1 MNKSNSA
8 LIVVDVQNSVVA
20 QAFQRDEIIQNI
32 NHLVT
37 RAREQNVPVIWVQH
51 SNQEMQ
57 MHTDGWKI
65 VPELKPLDGDA
76 VIFKVH
82 GDSFE
87 GTDLAQKLAEK
98 QIGRVVVTGAQ
109 TDACIRSTI
118 HGAFARGYDTVLVS
132 DAHTTEDL
140 SSYGMPS
147 PDKLIGFTNMYW
159 TWQTGVGKT
168 ASVEKSADV
177 RFK

>member
-1 MNKSNSA
+1 MNKNNSA

-20 QAFQRDEIIQNI
+20 QAYQRDEVIQNI
-32 NHLVT
+32 NQLVT

-51 SNQEMQ
+51 SNKEMPVN
-57 MHTDGWKI
+57 TDGWKV
-65 VPELKPLDGDA
+65 VPELKPLENE
-76 VIFKVH
+76 VLILKVH

-87 GTDLAQKLAEK
+87 GTDLALKLEEK
-98 QIGRVVVTGAQ
+98 QIGRVIVTGAQ

-140 SSYGMPS
+140 TSYGLPA
-147 PDKLIGFTNMYW
+147 PDKLIEFTNAYW
-159 TWQTGVGKT
+159 TWHTGVGKT
-168 ASVEKSADV
+168 ASVEKTADV